1 MSPTLR
7 SQVWKEWHERRWMFA
22 LASAWVLCGAIYAI
36 VYELAR
42 GYHAP
47 VASVF
52 SACLLYG
59 LYVPIFLAM
68 RTSLGEV
75 TQGTLAFTAS
85 LPVSLRQTAA
95 VRMVAAAVT
104 LVVPMIFGAVVLSV
118 AVGTGFV
125 EQMQQRPHDNYVPLP
140 QRTPLPAPAAV
151 GLVWKVIAMAAAS
164 ATMLLLVL
172 AIVGARRK
180 SETVVGLIGAPLAM
194 LWIMAPGIRFGENA
208 TASWANWFGALL
220 PQSLVI
226 NYGYGDEVGSY
237 TDLDIAPMVWRPL
250 AANLLVLVLLG
261 VWFARRYG
269 SRRFTMEAS
278 ARRRRRW
285 PRLPA
290 WLPNPI
296 PGRLAALVWVDL
308 RQAVPLAV
316 AGLVLAVVMTLAE
329 ILLNPGST
337 NGGLALS
344 VAGQLPGSTWI
355 IATLW
360 AAVVAAGVFGS
371 ELQPR
376 LEDFW
381 RSRPISPTTWFWTK
395 YVVGL
400 LAVLIVLDGVTILV
414 SWGSPYADSNN
425 RMSVAYVACM
435 PLLHAT
441 VYSLT
446 VLAVGLL
453 RRPAFAAMAA
463 VFAYFLATMVLESFP
478 GLRDREPI
486 HVYNYLFFE
495 TSNELASLWDR
506 RYLITFGT
514 LAAICVVLT
523 VFAWRAARA
532 PRGGLRYARSR
543 SRTASAAGG

>member
-7 SQVWKEWHERRWMFA
+7 SQVWKEWHERKWMFA
-22 LASAWVLCGAIYAI
+22 LASAWVLCGAVYAI

-47 VASVF
+47 VASFF

-59 LYVPIFLAM
+59 LFVPIFLAM

-95 VRMVAAAVT
+95 VRMAAAVVT
-104 LVVPMIFGAVVLSV
+104 LIAPMFFGAVVMTV

-125 EQMQQRPHDNYVPLP
+125 EQMPQRPHDNYVPLP
-140 QRTPLPAPAAV
+140 QRTPLSALAAT
-151 GLVWKVIAMAAAS
+151 GLLWRVTAVAAAQ
-164 ATMLLLVL
+164 ACTLLLVL
-172 AIVGARRK
+172 AIIGARRK

-194 LWIMAPGIRFGENA
+194 MWVMAPGLRFGDRA
-208 TASWANWFGALL
+208 TSAWANWPGALL

-226 NYGYGDEVGSY
+226 NYGYGDEAGSY
-237 TDLDIAPMVWRPL
+237 TDLDIAPWVWGPL
-250 AANLLVLVLLG
+250 AANLLVLVLLSL
-261 VWFARRYG
+261 WFSRRYG

-278 ARRRRRW
+278 TRRRW
-285 PRLPA
+285 HWPRLLA

-308 RQAVPLAV
+308 RQAVPLAA

-329 ILLNPGST
+329 ILLEQ
-337 NGGLALS
+337 GGLHGGLMLS
-344 VAGQLPGSTWI
+344 VAGRLPGSTWI

-360 AAVVAAGVFGS
+360 AAVVAAGVFGL

-400 LAVLIVLDGVTILV
+400 LAVLIVLDGVTIAV

-441 VYSLT
+441 IYSLT

-453 RRPAFAAMAA
+453 RRPAIAAMAA
-463 VFAYFLATMVLESFP
+463 VFAYFLATMVLDSFP
-478 GLRDREPI
+478 GLRDLEPI
-486 HVYNYLFFE
+486 QVYNYLFWE
-495 TSNELASLWDR
+495 TGNEFASLWDR
-506 RYLITFGT
+506 RYLVTFGT
-514 LAAICVVLT
+514 LAVICVVST
-523 VFAWRAARA
+523 VFAWRVACT
-532 PRGGLRYARSR
+532 PWGGLRFARSR
-543 SRTASAAGG
+543 SRTASAAG